1 MRLCYL
7 ADPRSTHTRRWLD
20 YFVRQGHEVH
30 LLTAHPYFSPLPGV
44 KAHQILSLPPFL
56 KNMQR
61 GHGWLAL
68 LFSSWRINSFIQIIN
83 PDVLH
88 AHFAKYYGWLAALS
102 GFHPW
107 VLTVWGGD
115 ILADQG
121 AFQLVGRWLT
131 PFSLRQADLVTAV
144 SQHLLNV
151 ARQYMKPTTD
161 GYVTTIGADLAN
173 FNPTVDAKFW
183 REQLGLGLQP
193 VVLSPRSF
201 TPLYNIHTIVAAIP
215 YVLAQRP
222 EALFVFKEN
231 TSAGWETYRSQVRQM
246 VSDLKIEQAVRYAGE
261 VPYQDMAAFYRL
273 ADVVVSVPFSDG
285 LPVTVLEA
293 MACGVPVVLSQLPHL
308 EKLFIDGQNA
318 LLVPAQEPQQL
329 AEAIIRLLND
339 KTLQQ
344 KMITANLAFVKTH
357 GDFQTE
363 MQKMEKLYER
373 IAKHG

>member
-7 ADPRSTHTRRWLD
+7 ADPRNTHTRRWLD
-20 YFVRQGHEVH
+20 YFVRRGHEVH
-30 LLTAHPYFSPLPGV
+30 LLTVHPHFSPLAGV
-44 KAHQILSLPPFL
+44 KAHRILSLPPFL
-56 KNMQR
+56 KTMQR

-68 LFSSWRINSFIQIIN
+68 LFSSWRINSFIRAIN

-121 AFQLVGRWLT
+121 AFQLVGKWLT
-131 PFSLRQADLVTAV
+131 PFSVSKADLVTAV
-144 SQHLLNV
+144 SQHLLGV
-151 ARQYMKPTTD
+151 ARQYMKPTTE

-173 FNPTVDAKFW
+173 FNPTVDATPW

-193 VVLSPRSF
+193 VILSPRSF

-215 YVLAQRP
+215 YVLAQMP
-222 EALFVFKEN
+222 QALFVFKEN
-231 TSAGWETYRSQVRQM
+231 TSAGWETYRDQIRQS
-246 VSDLKIEQAVRYAGE
+246 VSDLKVEQAVRYAGE
-261 VPYQDMAAFYRL
+261 VPYQEMAAFYRL
-273 ADVVVSVPFSDG
+273 ADVVVSIPLSDG
-285 LPVTVLEA
+285 LPVSVLEA
-293 MACGVPVVLSQLPHL
+293 MACGVPVVLSRLPHL
-308 EKLFIDGQNA
+308 EKLFVEGQNA
-318 LLVPAQEPQQL
+318 LTVSAQEPQQL

-339 KTLQQ
+339 QTLRQ
-344 KMITANLAFVKTH
+344 KITANNLELVKTV
-357 GDFQTE
+357 GDFQAE

-373 IAKHG
+373 VAGYG

>member
-20 YFVRQGHEVH
+20 YFVSRGHEVH
-30 LLTAHPYFSPLPGV
+30 LLTVHPYFSPLAGV
-44 KAHQILSLPPFL
+44 KAHRILPLPPAL

-68 LFSSWRINSFIQIIN
+68 LFSSWRINSFIRTIN

-115 ILADQG
+115 IIADQG
-121 AFQLVGRWLT
+121 AFQLAGKWLT
-131 PFSLRQADLVTAV
+131 PFSLKKADLVTAV
-144 SQHLLNV
+144 SQHLLGV
-151 ARQYMKPTTD
+151 ARQYMNPATD

-173 FNPTVDAKFW
+173 FNPTVDATAW

-215 YVLAQRP
+215 HVLAQVP

-231 TSAGWETYRSQVRQM
+231 SSAGWEAYREQIRQM
-246 VSDLKIEQAVRYAGE
+246 VSDLKVEGAVRYTGE
-261 VPYQDMAAFYRL
+261 VPYQEMAAFYRL
-273 ADVVVSVPFSDG
+273 ADVVVSVPLSDG

-293 MACGVPVVLSQLPHL
+293 MACGVPLVLSRLPHL
-308 EKLFIDGQNA
+308 EKLFVDGQNA
-318 LLVPAQEPQQL
+318 LTVPAQEPQQL
-329 AEAIIRLLND
+329 AEAIVRLLHD
-339 KTLQQ
+339 KPLQQ
-344 KMITANLAFVKTH
+344 QMITNNLALVKAH
-357 GDFQTE
+357 GDFQAE

-373 IAKHG
+373 MAGQG